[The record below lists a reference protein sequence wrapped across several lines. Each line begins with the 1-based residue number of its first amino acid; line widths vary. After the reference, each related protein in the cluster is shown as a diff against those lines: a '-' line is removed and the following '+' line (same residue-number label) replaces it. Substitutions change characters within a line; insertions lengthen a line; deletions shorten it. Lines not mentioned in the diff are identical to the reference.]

1 MFFISFEPK
10 KDTQKRGL
18 FYEINLF
25 FCLSFGLYK
34 PKNACYN
41 AYRSMDYI
49 SKLEQKGV
57 VEALDI
63 KPEDLFEVRFNL
75 LGFFSVLYK
84 IDQRLRKE
92 KNLKKSN
99 NLNKDSLK

>member
-41 AYRSMDYI
+41 AYRLMNYI
-49 SKLEQKGV
+49 SDTEQKGL
-57 VEALDI
+57 VEALGV
-63 KPEDLFEVRFNL
+63 KQEDLFEAKFNL
-75 LGFFSVLYK
+75 LGFFETLFK
-84 IDQRLRKE
+84 IDQRLKKE
-92 KNLKKSN
+92 NDLKKSDN
-99 NLNKDSLK
+99 ISKD